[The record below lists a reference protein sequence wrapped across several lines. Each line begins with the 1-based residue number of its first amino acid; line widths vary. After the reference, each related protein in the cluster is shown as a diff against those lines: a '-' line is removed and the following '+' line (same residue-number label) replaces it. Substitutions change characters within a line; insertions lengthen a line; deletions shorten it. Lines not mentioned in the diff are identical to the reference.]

1 MRAES
6 DASETP
12 LAPLKPPPAVMVRSL
27 LPVRVTVLLSTTFRA
42 ASKVSRF
49 PDAKLIGLLTVM
61 SPSCEPELPVDTVTL
76 LVTRAVSRLP
86 TFTTELFAVA
96 V

>member
-1 MRAES
+1 MLEPDWLTVRVEP

-12 LAPLKPPPAVMVRSL
+12 LAPLKPPPAIMLRSL
-27 LPVRVTVLLSTTFRA
+27 PPVRVRVLLSTTFRA
-42 ASKVSRF
+42 ASRVSRR

-76 LVTRAVSRLP
+76 LVARAL
-86 TFTTELFAVA
+86 
-96 V
+96 

>member
-1 MRAES
+1 MRAEP

-12 LAPLKPPPAVMVRSL
+12 LAPLKPPPAVMLRSL

-61 SPSCEPELPVDTVTL
+61 SPFCKPEFPVNTITL
-76 LVTRAVSRLP
+76 L
-86 TFTTELFAVA
+86 FASA
-96 V
+96 S